1 MTVMQVLI
9 IGGTGFV
16 GRAVVRNFADAGH
29 ALTLLNRGSVLVAGT
44 GQISVDR
51 NDRSA
56 MTVALSNRHFDVVID
71 TNCYTPEQ
79 AEILLSAVSA
89 ARIAMISSVAVYAQR
104 ADMPP
109 DETQPIG
116 GAPVWS
122 TYGAD
127 KAKAE
132 GIYSAAADRFD
143 SCSIFRPPY
152 IFGFGNSLDRETWF
166 WTRQLNGT
174 PVLLPGDGSTPVQF
188 IHDADLAAAIAI
200 VACGKRRGLDIF
212 NVADPEVLTFST
224 LASLLARAANCADL
238 QVPVSDAA
246 QGAPARSWFPFRD
259 YPCLADPGKLIRE
272 TGWMPKAR
280 LAESFAQTF
289 AAYDAEALKGR
300 LRPTETETAIMS
312 RIKNTLLDVS

>member
-1 MTVMQVLI
+1 MQVLI
-9 IGGTGFV
+9 VGGTGFV
-16 GRAVVRNFADAGH
+16 GRAVVRHFTQAGH
-29 ALTLLNRGSVLVAGT
+29 AMTLLNRGSVLVAGT
-44 GQISVDR
+44 DQISVDR

-56 MTVALSNRHFDVVID
+56 MTAALSNRHFDVAID

-79 AEILLSAVSA
+79 ADILLSAVSCR
-89 ARIAMISSVAVYAQR
+89 RIAMISSVAVYADR
-104 ADMPP
+104 ADTPP
-109 DETQPIG
+109 DETQPVG
-116 GAPVWS
+116 GAPIWS

-132 GIYSAAADRFD
+132 DIYRATADRFD

-166 WTRQLNGT
+166 WTRQLNAA
-174 PVLLPGDGSTPVQF
+174 PILMPGYGSTPVQF
-188 IHDADLAAAIAI
+188 IHDADLAAAIEI
-200 VACGKRRGLDIF
+200 VACGARRGLDIF
-212 NVADPEVLTFST
+212 NVADPKVLTFST
-224 LASLLARAANCADL
+224 LASLLARVAKCADL
-238 QVPVSDAA
+238 QIRVGDAA
-246 QGAPARSWFPFRD
+246 EGAPARSWFPFRE